1 MLIYFCEFDKALS
14 ELNRAKRLDP
24 FSHDLLFGPEGI
36 CQYYLGNYDEA
47 TKAFHK
53 VKVKKNYLFYIALSF
68 KKMGIEEQ
76 ATEKL
81 TEALAITRMS
91 INSFI
96 NTQPFVENKIVE
108 TLKNDLKSIK

>member
-1 MLIYFCEFDKALS
+1 
-14 ELNRAKRLDP
+14 
-24 FSHDLLFGPEGI
+24 
-36 CQYYLGNYDEA
+36 
-47 TKAFHK
+47 
-53 VKVKKNYLFYIALSF
+53 
-68 KKMGIEEQ
+68 MGIEEQ